1 MRISL
6 ARSVS
11 NRLGGFRRHLARR
24 SRVAHGDRSGRVG
37 TAIEWSA
44 PKGLAQLK
52 LGPAS
57 NIVSPRATRLLK
69 AEANC
74 YLTHFSV
81 DAKDHFHIGEEPTE
95 VWIPQRF
102 ADQRLL
108 TPFLAF
114 LSGIRALVAGL
125 IIVALIPN
133 LTLGAIF
140 WLGVF
145 DTPWSRPATHPLNE
159 SSMPAAQSAVPS
171 PVLSLPAMLEATAGG
186 DITFPI
192 TLDGSDGVPARSVIA
207 IRGLPQGS
215 KLSSGRPYDE
225 TEWNLKPDEIGDLHL
240 ALPGNGSSEAKL
252 IIQLVAPDGAIIADA
267 ATVLKVTTDS
277 TANVGASN
285 IKAELAQPQVGDV
298 QAEGLGETGGED
310 RRANLDAATT
320 MSGLPVP
327 LPSRRPAPTAND
339 DGADWIK
346 PLAFVN
352 LRQRP
357 TRSAP
362 AISVVAKGAKLRVM
376 GRKKGWL
383 QVTNPATS
391 ERGWIYAANIASVR

>member
-11 NRLGGFRRHLARR
+11 NRLGGIRRHLARR
-24 SRVAHGDRSGRVG
+24 SRLTHGDRGARVS
-37 TAIEWSA
+37 TAIEWPA

-69 AEANC
+69 AETNC
-74 YLTHFSV
+74 YLTHVSA
-81 DAKDHFHIGEEPTE
+81 DAKDHFHIGEEATE

-108 TPFLAF
+108 TPSLAF

-133 LTLGAIF
+133 LTLGVIF
-140 WLGVF
+140 WLGVI
-145 DTPWSRPATHPLNE
+145 DTPWSRPATHPPN
-159 SSMPAAQSAVPS
+159 SSVSAAQPAVPS
-171 PVLSLPAMLEATAGG
+171 PVLSSPAMLEATAGG
-186 DITFPI
+186 DIAFPI
-192 TLDGSDGVPARSVIA
+192 TLDGTDGVPARSIIA

-267 ATVLKVTTDS
+267 ATVLKVTTNS

-285 IKAELAQPQVGDV
+285 IKAALAQPQVGDV
-298 QAEGLGETGGED
+298 QSEGLGETGGED

-320 MSGLPVP
+320 MSGLPIP
-327 LPSRRPAPTAND
+327 LPSRRPALIAND

-391 ERGWIYAANIASVR
+391 ERGWIYAANIATVR

>member
-11 NRLGGFRRHLARR
+11 HRLGGFRRHLARR
-24 SRVAHGDRSGRVG
+24 SRLTHGDRSARVS
-37 TAIEWSA
+37 TAIEWPA

-57 NIVSPRATRLLK
+57 TIVSPRATRLLK
-69 AEANC
+69 AETNC
-74 YLTHFSV
+74 YLTHVSV
-81 DAKDHFHIGEEPTE
+81 DAKNHFHIGEEPTE
-95 VWIPQRF
+95 AWITQRF
-102 ADQRLL
+102 ADQRL
-108 TPFLAF
+108 PFLV
-114 LSGIRALVAGL
+114 SGIRALVAGL
-125 IIVALIPN
+125 VLVALVPN

-140 WLGVF
+140 WLGVI
-145 DTPWSRPATHPLNE
+145 DSPWSRPSTHPPNE
-159 SSMPAAQSAVPS
+159 SSVPAAQSAVPS
-171 PVLSLPAMLEATAGG
+171 PVLSSPAVLEATAGAN
-186 DITFPI
+186 ITFPI
-192 TLDGSDGVPARSVIA
+192 ALDGTDGVPVRSIIV

-240 ALPGNGSSEAKL
+240 ALTGNESSEASV
-252 IIQLVAPDGAIIADA
+252 IIQLVAPNGAIIADA

-277 TANVGASN
+277 N
-285 IKAELAQPQVGDV
+285 IKAELAQPQVRDV
-298 QAEGLGETGGED
+298 QTEGLGAIGGED
-310 RRANLDAATT
+310 KVANVNVATT
-320 MSGLPVP
+320 VSGHSVP
-327 LPSRRPAPTAND
+327 LPSRRPVPTAND
-339 DGADWIK
+339 DDADWIK
-346 PLAFVN
+346 ALAFVN

-383 QVTNPATS
+383 QVSNPATS
-391 ERGWIYAANIASVR
+391 ERGWIYAANIAAVR

>member
-1 MRISL
+1 
-6 ARSVS
+6 
-11 NRLGGFRRHLARR
+11 
-24 SRVAHGDRSGRVG
+24 
-37 TAIEWSA
+37 
-44 PKGLAQLK
+44 
-52 LGPAS
+52 
-57 NIVSPRATRLLK
+57 VSPRATRLLK

-95 VWIPQRF
+95 VWIPQRL

-140 WLGVF
+140 WLGVI
-145 DTPWSRPATHPLNE
+145 DTPWSRPATHPPNE

-171 PVLSLPAMLEATAGG
+171 PVLSSPAMLEATAGG

-192 TLDGSDGVPARSVIA
+192 TLDGTDGVPARSIIA

>member
-1 MRISL
+1 MRNSL

-11 NRLGGFRRHLARR
+11 NRLGGFRGHLARR
-24 SRVAHGDRSGRVG
+24 SQVPHGVRSGRAS
-37 TAIEWSA
+37 TAIGWPA

-57 NIVSPRATRLLK
+57 NIVSPSATRLLK

-74 YLTHFSV
+74 YVTHVSV
-81 DAKDHFHIGEEPTE
+81 DAKNHFHTGEEPTE
-95 VWIPQRF
+95 AWIPQRF

-114 LSGIRALVAGL
+114 VSGIRTLVAGL
-125 IIVALIPN
+125 ILVALLPN

-140 WLGVF
+140 WLGVIN
-145 DTPWSRPATHPLNE
+145 TPWSRPAAPPR
-159 SSMPAAQSAVPS
+159 SSASAGQSAVPP
-171 PVLSLPAMLEATAGG
+171 PVLSAPATLEATAG
-186 DITFPI
+186 DDVIIPI
-192 TLDGSDGVPARSVIA
+192 ALDGTDGVPARSIIA
-207 IRGLPQGS
+207 IKGLPQDS

-240 ALPGNGSSEAKL
+240 ALPGNGSGEAKL
-252 IIQLVAPDGAIIADA
+252 IIQLVAPDGAIIADT
-267 ATVLKVTTDS
+267 ATVLKMTAVS

-285 IKAELAQPQVGDV
+285 IKTELAEPKVSDV
-298 QAEGLGETGGED
+298 QAEGLGATGGEE
-310 RRANLDAATT
+310 RLANLDAATT
-320 MSGLPVP
+320 MSGHPVP
-327 LPSRRPAPTAND
+327 LPSRRPVPTAND
-339 DGADWIK
+339 DNSANWIK

-362 AISVVAKGAKLRVM
+362 AISVVAKGAKLHVM
-376 GRKKGWL
+376 GRKKRWL
-383 QVTNPATS
+383 QVTNPANS
-391 ERGWIYAANIASVR
+391 ESGWIYAANIATVR